1 MRIGKR
7 IAHKVEAATGNVKKA
22 FRCSPSVHI
31 ETR

>member
-1 MRIGKR
+1 MRVGKR
-7 IAHKVEAATGNVKKA
+7 MAHKGDAATGNVKV